1 MRVVKRAAVAG
12 HQCFLPASKVVI
24 HITIMLFERK
34 AEKMAT
40 LVTKYL
46 FFSPI
51 PHLKFSWLEDGEVG
65 M

>member
-24 HITIMLFERK
+24 MLFERK
-34 AEKMAT
+34 AEKMAI